1 MRVVYGHTDSIYVQM
16 PMERADETLAL
27 LNVHVRAK
35 FPNLLG
41 LKEHPVTLEFEKYY
55 KTLGVGVTK
64 NRNAGL
70 ITWKDG
76 KTLEEPEFVMT
87 GFAAKRVAITTLAKT
102 IQLEVLNRWVNENS
116 EENITSYLKTHYNR
130 VLNGDIEMDEITNRS
145 RYRPERFIYKC
156 NDCSKE
162 YNVKDAIIRHKEFT
176 TSFCGKCG
184 SELVLKTL
192 EGKQPSI
199 GSGVEGVV
207 WWNQT
212 YPIPIDDSYFYVRV
226 QDDPLRPKYINP
238 ITGIHKR
245 PTYLAAPSKEQMP
258 NHVPDYRHY
267 SDSIIKKAEPI
278 YNAMGWDIKPIRND
292 VNQTNLEEWW

>member
-16 PMERADETLAL
+16 PMERAEETLAL
-27 LNVHVRAK
+27 LNTHVRNH

-87 GFAAKRVAITTLAKT
+87 GFSAKRVAVTTLAKT
-102 IQLEVLNRWVNENS
+102 IQLEVLNRWVNEES
-116 EENITSYLKTHYNR
+116 EESITSYLKTHYNR
-130 VLNGDIEMDEITNRS
+130 VLNGEIEIDEITNRS
-145 RYRPERFIYKC
+145 RYRPERFVYKC
-156 NDCSKE
+156 NDCNKE
-162 YNVKDAIIRHKEFT
+162 YTVDDAIKRHKEFT

-184 SELVLKTL
+184 TELELKTL

-199 GSGVEGVV
+199 GSGVEGVI

-212 YPIPIDDSYFYVRV
+212 YPTPISESYFYVRV
-226 QDDPLRPKYINP
+226 QDDPLRLKYINP
-238 ITGIHKR
+238 ITGMHKR
-245 PTYLAAPSKEQMP
+245 PTYLAAPSKEQKP
-258 NHVPDYRHY
+258 NHIPDYRHY

-278 YNAMGWDIKPIRND
+278 YNAMGWDLKPIRND

>member
-1 MRVVYGHTDSIYVQM
+1 M
-16 PMERADETLAL
+16 
-27 LNVHVRAK
+27 
-35 FPNLLG
+35 
-41 LKEHPVTLEFEKYY
+41 
-55 KTLGVGVTK
+55 
-64 NRNAGL
+64 
-70 ITWKDG
+70 
-76 KTLEEPEFVMT
+76 
-87 GFAAKRVAITTLAKT
+87 
-102 IQLEVLNRWVNENS
+102 LNRWVNEDS

-238 ITGIHKR
+238 ITGMHKR

>member
-1 MRVVYGHTDSIYVQM
+1 M
-16 PMERADETLAL
+16 
-27 LNVHVRAK
+27 
-35 FPNLLG
+35 
-41 LKEHPVTLEFEKYY
+41 
-55 KTLGVGVTK
+55 
-64 NRNAGL
+64 
-70 ITWKDG
+70 
-76 KTLEEPEFVMT
+76 
-87 GFAAKRVAITTLAKT
+87 
-102 IQLEVLNRWVNENS
+102 
-116 EENITSYLKTHYNR
+116 
-130 VLNGDIEMDEITNRS
+130 LNGDIDVEEITNRS

-156 NDCSKE
+156 NGCNKE
-162 YNVKDAIIRHKEFT
+162 YTVIDAIARHKEFT
-176 TSFCGKCG
+176 TSFCAKCG
-184 SELVLKTL
+184 VELNLKTL

-226 QDDPLRPKYINP
+226 QDDPLRTKYVNP

-258 NHVPDYRHY
+258 NHTPDYRHY

-278 YNAMGWDIKPIRND
+278 YNAMGWDLKPIRND

>member
-1 MRVVYGHTDSIYVQM
+1 MRVVYGHTYSIYVQM

-102 IQLEVLNRWVNENS
+102 IQLEVLNRWVNEDS

-238 ITGIHKR
+238 ITGMHKR